1 MAAGDPTRIGIAPAI
16 RRRNVTVRRLAAHEA
31 ALHEGLRLYQ
41 TIFER
46 SSMGQVVVDLPS
58 FRIDVVNRA
67 FCSMTGYSVSELVG
81 SDVGLLFPPG
91 HSPAA
96 ETAERIADGE
106 TEAYSARRLLQR
118 RDGTLFSALSTV
130 SVVRDD
136 EGAAIQL
143 LILFQDRTEERH
155 AEEVQ
160 RRSQALIDAAIA
172 SLPMTFTAF
181 DRDLRFTYVA
191 GGLDRPGTRP
201 EEFLGRPVTD
211 FTSDIPTLRA
221 LGRALD
227 GVESTTRTLV
237 NGQTYLTLHGPMRDD
252 AGMVLGAVSVST
264 NVTNEVTAEAVRKQ
278 AEELRLYVAQHDP
291 LTGLL
296 GRSALIEHLNRVAHT
311 QGGPGALLLLDLDGF
326 KLINA
331 GLGHE
336 VGDAV
341 LLEVAKRLHDAF
353 PGVLV
358 ARNGG
363 DDFAVV
369 VAADTDRAA
378 ALEAAQLVHAA
389 LDGDLTIGTHQLRVT
404 ACVGVA
410 IKHGRGSSSTLIG
423 NADSALSHAKLAGEG
438 EYRLYD
444 SGMRR
449 QVEDRL
455 MMQGGL
461 RRALS
466 HGDLHLDY
474 QPIVSL
480 CDGRIVGAEALLRWT
495 HPDRGAI
502 PPVEFIPVA
511 EQSGLILPIGQ
522 WVLETACM
530 NGAPWRRRHGM
541 YMSVNVSGRQLLGSD
556 FAAVVEDVL
565 ERTGFTPDTL
575 VVEVTESVLMDDLRP
590 IRLAFDRLRS
600 TGVRIAVDD
609 FGTGYSSLARLQSL
623 PVDIVKLDRAF
634 VAGVDG
640 RAKGQRMAR
649 AILQLSEALGAD
661 IVAEG
666 IETEA
671 EADALRSLG
680 YTMGQGFLF
689 ARPMSG
695 DDLSSVLSANRA
707 RLASAARAPQVP
719 ALARR

>member
-1 MAAGDPTRIGIAPAI
+1 
-16 RRRNVTVRRLAAHEA
+16 
-31 ALHEGLRLYQ
+31 
-41 TIFER
+41 
-46 SSMGQVVVDLPS
+46 
-58 FRIDVVNRA
+58 
-67 FCSMTGYSVSELVG
+67 
-81 SDVGLLFPPG
+81 
-91 HSPAA
+91 
-96 ETAERIADGE
+96 
-106 TEAYSARRLLQR
+106 
-118 RDGTLFSALSTV
+118 
-130 SVVRDD
+130 
-136 EGAAIQL
+136 
-143 LILFQDRTEERH
+143 
-155 AEEVQ
+155 
-160 RRSQALIDAAIA
+160 
-172 SLPMTFTAF
+172 
-181 DRDLRFTYVA
+181 
-191 GGLDRPGTRP
+191 
-201 EEFLGRPVTD
+201 
-211 FTSDIPTLRA
+211 
-221 LGRALD
+221 
-227 GVESTTRTLV
+227 
-237 NGQTYLTLHGPMRDD
+237 
-252 AGMVLGAVSVST
+252 
-264 NVTNEVTAEAVRKQ
+264 
-278 AEELRLYVAQHDP
+278 
-291 LTGLL
+291 
-296 GRSALIEHLNRVAHT
+296 
-311 QGGPGALLLLDLDGF
+311 
-326 KLINA
+326 
-331 GLGHE
+331 
-336 VGDAV
+336 V
-341 LLEVAKRLHDAF
+341 LLEVAKRLYDAF

-466 HGDLHLDY
+466 NGDLHLDY

-522 WVLETACM
+522 WVLETACTD
-530 NGAPWRRRHGM
+530 GAPWRRRHGM
-541 YMSVNVSGRQLLGSD
+541 YMSVNVSVRQLLGSD

-590 IRLAFDRLRS
+590 IRLAFDRLRAS
-600 TGVRIAVDD
+600 GVRIAVDD

-640 RAKGQRMAR
+640 RAEGQRMAR

-671 EADALRSLG
+671 EAEALRSLG
-680 YTMGQGFLF
+680 YTMGLGFLF

-695 DDLSSVLSANRA
+695 DDLSSVLSVNRA

-719 ALARR
+719 ALARL